1 MLRLGDGRKGKEE
14 NGMTIEWIRF
24 WIVAVLTLLGILT
37 LAIAIF
43 GTFRFQ
49 FALNRIHSAAIADT
63 LALIMCVTAMVL
75 HEGAAPISLKLL
87 LVVGFQWCT
96 SPVSSH
102 LLTKFEY
109 MTDKTLD
116 RYCILPDSE
125 KSQKDTVE

>member
-1 MLRLGDGRKGKEE
+1 
-14 NGMTIEWIRF
+14 MTIEWIRF

-63 LALIMCVTAMVL
+63 LALILFVAALAL

-109 MTDKTLD
+109 MTDKTLA
-116 RYCILPDSE
+116 RYCILPDNE
-125 KSQKDTVE
+125 KSRKDAAK

>member
-1 MLRLGDGRKGKEE
+1 
-14 NGMTIEWIRF
+14 MTIEWIRF
-24 WIVAVLTLLGILT
+24 WIVAALTLLGILT

-63 LALIMCVTAMVL
+63 LALILFVTALVL

-116 RYCILPDSE
+116 RYCILPDNE
-125 KSQKDTVE
+125 KSQKDTAK